1 LKISTFLT
9 DLFETG
15 QVTVGSEIEAINA
28 FETGATLQ
36 ILQKYY
42 THDSWHLPAKQPD
55 FHPDA
60 ALWGAQFVY
69 AAVHLTVLR
78 HIDAEIVEQ
87 LLTDF
92 TGGTTPE
99 TLYSVDLTFRYLPE
113 LLFLAKGLAP
123 SDSLV
128 DVLKTRLQR
137 WSFSAVGIDFGETEK
152 PTNTEI
158 IATHPALRLAYVD
171 RIIEKQDLKRAL
183 NDPEREWV
191 KTALG
196 DYPSVLWADFARN
209 IEPIT
214 P

>member
-1 LKISTFLT
+1 LKITTFLT

-15 QVTVGSEIEAINA
+15 QVTVGHEIEAINT
-28 FETGATLQ
+28 FEKAEILQ
-36 ILQKYY
+36 LLQKYY
-42 THDSWHLPAKQPD
+42 TLDSWHFPAKQPD
-55 FHPDA
+55 FHPEA

-92 TGGTTPE
+92 SGDTTPE

-137 WSFSAVGIDFGETEK
+137 WYFSAVGTDFTD
-152 PTNTEI
+152 TNQSVNTEI
-158 IATHPALRLAYVD
+158 IAAHPALRLAYVD
-171 RIIEKQDLKRAL
+171 RIIEKQDFKRAL

-209 IEPIT
+209 VT
-214 P
+214 SVG

>member
-1 LKISTFLT
+1 LKISTFLS

-15 QVTVGSEIEAINA
+15 QVTVGNEIEATNA
-28 FETGATLQ
+28 FERAATLQ
-36 ILQKYY
+36 LLQKYY
-42 THDSWHLPAKQPD
+42 TSDSWHFPAKQPG
-55 FHPDA
+55 FHADG

-92 TGGTTPE
+92 TGDTTPE

-123 SDSLV
+123 SDNLV

-137 WSFSAVGIDFGETEK
+137 WSLSAVGIDFGDAEK
-152 PTNTEI
+152 PTNTFTNTQI
-158 IATHPALRLAYVD
+158 IAQHPALRQAYVD

-183 NDPEREWV
+183 HDPEREWV

-196 DYPSVLWADFARN
+196 DYPSVLWADFSRN
-209 IEPIT
+209 V
-214 P
+214 

>member
-15 QVTVGSEIEAINA
+15 QVTIGHEIEAINA

-36 ILQKYY
+36 LLQKYY
-42 THDSWHLPAKQPD
+42 TLDSWYVPAKQPD
-55 FHPDA
+55 FHPEA

-92 TGGTTPE
+92 AGDTTPE
-99 TLYSVDLTFRYLPE
+99 TLYSVDLSFRYLPE
-113 LLFLAKGLAP
+113 LLGLAKGLAP

-137 WSFSAVGIDFGETEK
+137 WSFSAVGIDFGDGAQ
-152 PTNTEI
+152 PTNTQI
-158 IATHPALRLAYVD
+158 IAQHPALRLAYVD

-183 NDPEREWV
+183 HEPEREWV

-196 DYPSVLWADFARN
+196 GYPSLLWADFARN
-209 IEPIT
+209 VTIT
-214 P
+214 G